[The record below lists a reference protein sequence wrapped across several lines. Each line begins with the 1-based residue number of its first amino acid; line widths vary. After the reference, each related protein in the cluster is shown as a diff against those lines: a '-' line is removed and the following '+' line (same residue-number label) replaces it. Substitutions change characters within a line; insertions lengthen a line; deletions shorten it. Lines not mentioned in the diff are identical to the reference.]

1 MQNNKYL
8 YMTDKELLNALTETP
23 KEVNQFID
31 RNPDIYKAIYS
42 FKDML
47 SAYGMLDP
55 KFCERM
61 LLLSEFAKRMLL
73 YNKVKNQRIYNSGI
87 AALYLVSEM
96 QYLDTE
102 RLVVLSLNSNYE
114 LIGKDFVAIGTESVC
129 PVSIREIF
137 ISAMRHSAV
146 SVIIAHNH
154 PAGNIEPSS
163 KDISI
168 TKNIESAGKILNIP
182 LLDHIIVGRGDY
194 YSFHENRGEQ
204 IN

>member
-1 MQNNKYL
+1 MS
-8 YMTDKELLNALTETP
+8 DKEILNALIEAP

-42 FKDML
+42 FEDMFP
-47 SAYGMLDP
+47 AYGTFDS

-73 YNKVKNQRIYNSGI
+73 YNKVKTQRIYNSGI
-87 AALYLVSEM
+87 ASLYLVSEM
-96 QYLDTE
+96 QYFDTE
-102 RLVVLSLNSNYE
+102 KLVVLSLNSNYE
-114 LIGKDFVAIGTESVC
+114 LVGKDLVAIGTESAC

-137 ISAMRHSAV
+137 KSAILHSAT
-146 SVIIAHNH
+146 SVIVAHNH
-154 PAGNIEPSS
+154 PTGNIEPSP

-194 YSFHENRGEQ
+194 YSFHENRGEE

>member
-8 YMTDKELLNALTETP
+8 YMTDKDLLNALIEAP
-23 KEVNQFID
+23 KDVNQFTD

-42 FKDML
+42 FEDMFP
-47 SAYGMLDP
+47 AYGTLDFN
-55 KFCERM
+55 FCERM
-61 LLLSEFAKRMLL
+61 LLLSEFAKRLLL
-73 YNKVKNQRIYNSGI
+73 YNKVKSQRFYNSGI

-96 QYLDTE
+96 QFFDTE
-102 RLVVLSLNSNYE
+102 RFVVLSLNSNYE
-114 LIGKDFVAIGTESVC
+114 LVGKDFIAIGTESMC
-129 PVSIREIF
+129 LVSIRAIF
-137 ISAMRHSAV
+137 MSAIHHSA
-146 SVIIAHNH
+146 SSIIIAHNH
-154 PAGNIEPSS
+154 PAGNIAPSS

-194 YSFHENRGEQ
+194 YSFHENRGEE